1 MRKRETAWL
10 TAASKGYIEIDKKIL
25 GSRTTTLIIS
35 NQEMK
40 DFMKI
45 VKSLEEY
52 QGTAQIIETWTKK
65 RSEFLSLVLS
75 KLGASLFTK

>member
-1 MRKRETAWL
+1 MLIALWL

>member
-1 MRKRETAWL
+1 MLIALWL

-35 NQEMK
+35 KQEMK